1 MFVYLDNSATTRQY
15 DEVTEAMIR
24 YMRDEFGNPS
34 SLYRPGIDAEK
45 AVKEARKKVAGAFSC
60 GDSEVYFTSGG
71 TESDNTAIFGAAEA
85 GRRRGNR
92 IITTAVEHPAVLEA
106 VRRLE
111 ESGFEAVYVPVKKDG
126 TLDTDALKSA
136 VNEKT
141 ALITVMSVNNESGV
155 IMPVAEIAAFK
166 DAYNKEHGTGIMFHT
181 DAVQAFGK
189 MKVLKPGV
197 DMASVSAH
205 KIHGPKGM
213 GALYINKDKHIR
225 PYIVGGGQEKHFR
238 SGTENVPA
246 IAGFGIAA
254 EKAYASLDAR
264 MSHISEVRAYLL
276 NGIKDRIEDIKINSI
291 EECGRSGEE
300 NLCCP
305 SVLNISFLGT
315 RGEVIL
321 HTLEQSG
328 IYVSTGSACSSNK
341 KGRSHVLTAMGL
353 SEREIEGAVRF
364 SFSEE
369 NTIAEMDY
377 VLEKLKEAVA
387 RFRKLGSFR

>member
-24 YMRDEFGNPS
+24 YMRDKFGNPS

-106 VRRLE
+106 VHRLE

-205 KIHGPKGM
+205 KIHGPKGT

-246 IAGFGIAA
+246 IAGFGVAA

-276 NGIKDRIEDIKINSI
+276 NGIKDQIEDIKINSI

>member
-60 GDSEVYFTSGG
+60 SDSEVYFTSGG

-205 KIHGPKGM
+205 KIHGPKGT

-246 IAGFGIAA
+246 IAGFGVAA

-276 NGIKDRIEDIKINSI
+276 NGIKDQIEDIKINSI